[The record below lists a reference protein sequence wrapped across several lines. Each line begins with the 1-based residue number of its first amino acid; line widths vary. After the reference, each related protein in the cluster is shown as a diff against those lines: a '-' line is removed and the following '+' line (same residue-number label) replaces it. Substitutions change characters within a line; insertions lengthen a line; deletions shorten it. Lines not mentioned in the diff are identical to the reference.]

1 MMTAHT
7 SHTFDTAT
15 DTFQRDVLDASRR
28 VPVLVDFWAPW
39 CGPCR
44 ALTPILEKLAKEY
57 QGRFLLAKI
66 DTDQHPD
73 IAVQYGVRGIPNV
86 KAFVDGQ
93 LFDEFVGALPE
104 AGVREFLAR
113 VLPGPS
119 AVLRKQAR
127 EALAAG
133 DFETAETKLREALEL
148 DPRSMD
154 IAVDLA
160 ELLVARQDYGAAEP
174 FVEAVPEELR
184 DERTQQLAA
193 KIAFWKKGRELP
205 DVAALKARVAADPTA
220 FAARRDLADR
230 LVIEREFRA
239 ALDELLEVVRRG
251 EGPDREAAREA
262 MVKVFTLA
270 ADEPDLVAEYRR
282 QLARALN

>member
-1 MMTAHT
+1 MAHT
-7 SHTFDTAT
+7 NHTFETAT
-15 DTFQRDVLDASRR
+15 DTFQRDVLDASAR

-44 ALTPILEKLAKEY
+44 ALTPILEKLTEEY

-86 KAFVDGQ
+86 KAFVDGK
-93 LFDEFVGALPE
+93 LVDEFVGALPE
-104 AGVREFLAR
+104 SGVREFLAR
-113 VLPGPS
+113 VLPGPGDG
-119 AVLRKQAR
+119 LRKQAR
-127 EALAAG
+127 EAVAAG
-133 DFETAETKLREALEL
+133 DFETAEVRLREALEL

-154 IAVDLA
+154 IGADLA
-160 ELLVARQDYGAAEP
+160 ELLVARQDYRAAEP

-184 DERTQQLAA
+184 DERMQQLAA
-193 KIAFWKKGRELP
+193 KIAFWKKGQDLP
-205 DVAALKARVAADPTA
+205 DLAALKARVAADPTA
-220 FAARRDLADR
+220 FSARRDLADR
-230 LVIEREFRA
+230 LVIERDFRA
-239 ALDELLEVVRRG
+239 ALEELLEVVRRG
-251 EGPDREAAREA
+251 EGPDREAARAA

-270 ADEPDLVAEYRR
+270 GAEPDLVAEYRR

>member
-1 MMTAHT
+1 MTAHT
-7 SHTFDTAT
+7 NHTFEAAT
-15 DTFQRDVLDASRR
+15 DTFQRDVLDASAR

-44 ALTPILEKLAKEY
+44 ALTPILEKLAEEY

-73 IAVQYGVRGIPNV
+73 IAVEYGVRGIPNV
-86 KAFVDGQ
+86 KAFVDGR
-93 LFDEFVGALPE
+93 LVDEFVGALPE
-104 AGVREFLAR
+104 SGVREFLAR

-119 AVLRKQAR
+119 DKLRRQAR
-127 EALAAG
+127 EAIAAG
-133 DFETAETKLREALEL
+133 DFEGAEAKLRAALEL
-148 DPRSMD
+148 DPRS
-154 IAVDLA
+154 IEIGAELA

-174 FVEAVPEELR
+174 FLEAVPEELR
-184 DERTQQLAA
+184 DERMQQLAA
-193 KIAFWKKGRELP
+193 KIAFWKKGQDLP
-205 DVAALKARVAADPTA
+205 DRAALKARVAADPA
-220 FAARRDLADR
+220 AVSARRDLADR
-230 LVIEREFRA
+230 LVIERDFRG
-239 ALDELLEVVRRG
+239 ALEELLEVVRRG

-270 ADEPDLVAEYRR
+270 ADEPDLVTEYRR